1 MDVVSTAKVAAR
13 ERVDFWRDVSSQLWV
28 PYELR
33 CERELASE
41 FRAHAGV
48 SELGP
53 MQVALMTSVRH
64 TVLRTPKLIRRSDP
78 EVFKLGVIDRGG
90 GRMRQDDRC
99 TEFSVGDLVLFDTS
113 RPYEAGFHP
122 DTPVNRLLLLS
133 FPRSILPLPQR
144 DLRRLSGV
152 PIPGARGLG
161 ALSSQFMLRLARH
174 MDELSPSDIAR
185 LSTLTLDMLTMALA
199 GALDTES
206 MVPPHT
212 RRRALMARI
221 HAFIRD
227 NLGDTRLTP
236 ETIAAAHHISRR
248 YLHKLFQEDGHTVAG
263 WVRERRLEQCRRDL
277 ADPRLA
283 ARPISAIAA
292 RWAYT
297 NAAHFSQAFRAA
309 HGVSPR
315 QFRERCVSDPTVRAH

>member
-1 MDVVSTAKVAAR
+1 MVSTAEVAAR
-13 ERVDFWRDVSSQLWV
+13 ERVDFWRDVSSRLWV

-33 CERELASE
+33 CERELASG
-41 FRAHAGV
+41 FRARAGV

-64 TVLRTPKLIRRSDP
+64 TVLRTPKLIRGADP
-78 EVFKLGVIDRGG
+78 EVFKLGVIDRGA
-90 GRMRQDDRC
+90 GRMTQDDRC
-99 TEFSVGDLVLFDTS
+99 TDFSVGDLILFDTS

-122 DTPVNRLLLLS
+122 DTLVNRLLLLS
-133 FPRSILPLPQR
+133 FPRSVLPFPPR

-152 PIPGARGLG
+152 RIPGAQGIG

-174 MDELSPSDIAR
+174 MDELGPADIAR
-185 LSTLTLDMLTMALA
+185 LSTLTLDMLTVALA

-206 MVPPHT
+206 LVPPHT

-236 ETIAAAHHISRR
+236 HAIAAAHHISRR
-248 YLHKLFQEDGHTVAG
+248 YLHKLFQEEGHTVAG

-283 ARPISAIAA
+283 TRPIGAIAA
-292 RWAYT
+292 RWGFT

-309 HGVSPR
+309 HGLSPR
-315 QFRERCVSDPTVRAH
+315 QFREQCAGAWTVRAH